1 MSAAKGVSDVD
12 DQAAETRRY
21 LISSGLIYSEHVL

>member
-1 MSAAKGVSDVD
+1 MSAAKGASDVY
-12 DQAAETRRY
+12 DQAVGTRRH